1 MSESNEEWEEVDNE
15 PKPEPKK
22 TKAKAKPKAKA
33 KKPAPEPEPEPVI
46 VDVPAKKKR
55 EGVKMSEK
63 QKADLTK
70 HMTKIGGDMTVSER
84 KSHRMKM
91 MSRMRKG
98 ETVGKAHKAL
108 SS

>member
-1 MSESNEEWEEVDNE
+1 MSDTEST
-15 PKPEPKK
+15 P
-22 TKAKAKPKAKA
+22 TTQ
-33 KKPAPEPEPEPVI
+33 PEPEPEPTPVAP
-46 VDVPAKKKR
+46 VAPLKKKR
-55 EGVKMSEK
+55 EGVKMSDK

-70 HMTKIGGDMTVSER
+70 HMTKVGANMTVSER

-98 ETVGKAHKAL
+98 ETIAKAHKAL